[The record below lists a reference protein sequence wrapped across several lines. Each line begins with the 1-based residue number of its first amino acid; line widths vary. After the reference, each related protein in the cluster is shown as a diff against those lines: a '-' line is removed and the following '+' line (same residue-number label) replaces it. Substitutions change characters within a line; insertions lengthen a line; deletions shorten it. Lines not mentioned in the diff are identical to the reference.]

1 MQDKGMLLDYSEV
14 YDNITSF
21 IANFAKNIT
30 SDTKFVIGISGGIDS
45 ALCAAL
51 AVRSVGSS
59 AVRGIYMPSS
69 ANSEDS
75 ERLSYELCENLGI
88 KLDVVDI
95 GGMQNAFRENFEL
108 STEVALGAT
117 ALGNISA
124 RLRMIT
130 VMAMSNE
137 LGGVVVNTGNLTEKI
152 LGYYTL
158 YGDGAG
164 AIAPIASLLKTDVW
178 NLSRFINENLIAPSE
193 PELIPHEIIDRVP
206 SAELIAGQTDE
217 GDIGESYA
225 EMDKCIVEYFNAD
238 FNESLIAS
246 NYLAKSIYG
255 RYVSNKFKIS
265 SNIKYP
271 TVRMEQELFLEKF

>member
-1 MQDKGMLLDYSEV
+1 MQDNGMLLDYSEV

-21 IANFAKNIT
+21 IADFAKNIT
-30 SDTKFVIGISGGIDS
+30 TDTKFVIGISGGIDS

-51 AVRSVGSS
+51 AVRSVGSN

-75 ERLSYELCENLGI
+75 ERLSYELCENLDI

-108 STEVALGAT
+108 STEVKLGST

-178 NLSRFINENLIAPSE
+178 NLSRFINDCATSPSASN
-193 PELIPHEIIDRVP
+193 PIPPEIIDRAP
-206 SAELIAGQTDE
+206 SAELIASQTDE
-217 GDIGESYA
+217 EDIGESYA
-225 EMDKCIVEYFNAD
+225 DMDRCIVEYFNAD
-238 FNESLIAS
+238 FNESLIKS
-246 NYLAKSIYG
+246 NTLAKSIYD
-255 RYVSNKFKIS
+255 RYISNKFKIS

-271 TVRMEQELFLEKF
+271 AVRMDQERFLEKL